1 MRHLPRVV
9 ASVLVVLALQGCAG
23 TATVLGP
30 TQQKSLQ
37 SLSLFNPEASPR
49 FAADLACT
57 GSDASCLT
65 VEKDRKST
73 RLNSSHPTIS
83 RMPSSA

>member
-65 VEKDRKST
+65 VE
-73 RLNSSHPTIS
+73 N
-83 RMPSSA
+83 AFYA